1 MAVCYIRLRRDCINK
16 LTLQEEN
23 DESNHKL
30 FYHIKRCTCYLY

>member
-1 MAVCYIRLRRDCINK
+1 MAVCYIRLRRGCIE

-30 FYHIKRCTCYLY
+30 FYHIERCTCYLY